1 MFSFQGFCLDFQSFA
16 VAYKPFQNTYFPE
29 HLSMAASVCV
39 EIGLLKLKTIFS
51 LKWPEKLL
59 FLEKIL

>member
-16 VAYKPFQNTYFPE
+16 VAFKPFQNTYFPE
-29 HLSMAASVCV
+29 HLSVAASVCV
-39 EIGLLKLKTIFS
+39 EIVLLKLKTI
-51 LKWPEKLL
+51 LL